1 MDFILKFCFKCLE
14 QQKSVNIQYYHYIT
28 SAAMQGNIIV
38 PTYTMDNTLCRH
50 PSKFSCACADSIM
63 KISPTQIHMP
73 EELLMEQIFDHE

>member
-1 MDFILKFCFKCLE
+1 
-14 QQKSVNIQYYHYIT
+14 
-28 SAAMQGNIIV
+28 MQGNIIV